1 MKIFYSLISVILFLI
16 IGCTS
21 TYKISSFS
29 SKDKFYED
37 FNNFAKNKNVKVI
50 LTNDSSFS
58 VSNGAE
64 IWNDTL
70 YSLGEEIKTGN
81 KQLALSDLKE
91 IKYNSIYY
99 NSASVFLKNG
109 EEYSAKQLK
118 MGKDSIEFTFANEI
132 ITFNGITPIN
142 KIQKISYNKRWIGLF
157 PGFIMGTMLGIVAGV
172 CTIPSSS
179 SKLGPGQGGGGPDYD
194 SVAWGALSGM
204 IVGSALGWIVGFDYI
219 YQFNPAIKNN

>member
-1 MKIFYSLISVILFLI
+1 MFLI

-29 SKDKFYED
+29 SKDKFYEE

-99 NSASVFLKNG
+99 NSASILLKNG

-132 ITFNGITPIN
+132 ITLNGITPIN
-142 KIQKISYNKRWIGLF
+142 KVQKISYKKRWLGLF
-157 PGFIMGTMLGIVAGV
+157 PGFIAGTFLGSVTGFCLVSSDNINTSLGLAQTSTQNDGV
-172 CTIPSSS
+172 NFDP
-179 SKLGPGQGGGGPDYD
+179 
-194 SVAWGALSGM
+194 VAWGALSGM

-219 YQFNPAIKNN
+219 YQFNPAIKYN